1 MNVRKMFQ
9 SARSAAALRP
19 RSGSVPGVTSLP
31 PVVSAVPALAP
42 ISPVPGPGP
51 GPGPRPG
58 PPPVPAVT
66 AGPGP
71 PVSVPGPAATAR
83 APPLVLVS
91 ATAGAPGV
99 DGDPQVPP
107 VVGPAVEGVHG
118 VLEGRVQCNN

>member
-31 PVVSAVPALAP
+31 PVVSAVPAVAAV
-42 ISPVPGPGP
+42 SPVPGPGP

-58 PPPVPAVT
+58 PPPVPAV
-66 AGPGP
+66 
-71 PVSVPGPAATAR
+71 
-83 APPLVLVS
+83 LVS
-91 ATAGAPGV
+91 ATAGAAGV
-99 DGDPQVPP
+99 DGDPQVTP

-118 VLEGRVQCNN
+118 FLGVSLVVVS